1 MAITIKKTKPNE
13 NIFNNDA
20 INSRYA
26 NVSSALNNT
35 RNTIGTNI
43 FKTAPSS
50 SSSVTN
56 DGDTIVPVSSLVET
70 MRGSYPSYSSSY
82 SGGGP
87 GMIDISNIL
96 AAYEQGAQA
105 KRDIAKQNYE
115 TRRSDLLTSLKRFQE
130 QNAKDVS
137 NQQKAYLSNQASLE
151 SAIAQADRQNR
162 ISAAARGLGGS
173 GLQQLAQ
180 LQNLLSQGQTI
191 SDMASENQ
199 EVMDNLRTLL
209 ANRQEDTDTAIANA
223 LADYNNNLTTIESD
237 LAANKANI
245 EYQAR
250 ENAAARAASAAATA
264 ASLANQNA
272 QYDAQAQQDAQ
283 AFSAGLD
290 RLQRD
295 YRNEVTSAT
304 SSKAVKK
311 AKTNYETK
319 LADLLENYAIGSDN
333 NIYKNAYNY
342 LSGTYTDTLNKTKNL
357 ESQLN
362 LWNWIVN
369 PGDYVVTKNELKQTP
384 GKFRIW

>member
-137 NQQKAYLSNQASLE
+137 NQQ
-151 SAIAQADRQNR
+151 I
-162 ISAAARGLGGS
+162 
-173 GLQQLAQ
+173 
-180 LQNLLSQGQTI
+180 
-191 SDMASENQ
+191 
-199 EVMDNLRTLL
+199 
-209 ANRQEDTDTAIANA
+209 
-223 LADYNNNLTTIESD
+223 
-237 LAANKANI
+237 
-245 EYQAR
+245 
-250 ENAAARAASAAATA
+250 
-264 ASLANQNA
+264 
-272 QYDAQAQQDAQ
+272 
-283 AFSAGLD
+283 
-290 RLQRD
+290 
-295 YRNEVTSAT
+295 
-304 SSKAVKK
+304 
-311 AKTNYETK
+311 
-319 LADLLENYAIGSDN
+319 
-333 NIYKNAYNY
+333 
-342 LSGTYTDTLNKTKNL
+342 
-357 ESQLN
+357 
-362 LWNWIVN
+362 
-369 PGDYVVTKNELKQTP
+369 
-384 GKFRIW
+384 